1 MVNASRGPRVQF
13 ARRRGISPAMS
24 FQSFF
29 NSIQSEALR
38 VLAQQW
44 AAARGGR
51 AIPRFAIS
59 IPWGSGRHLRYVWAW
74 KYESATEN
82 FTGRLA
88 GEEIDRAF
96 GKSLRGMKLTEF
108 YTPDV
113 YAVVFPRHQRV
124 VTEPCFFHGTGMVFA
139 RMGYTMGGERDQP
152 AAVRGRHA
160 PATASSAAPI
170 TRPCRPPDEDIPLGP
185 DFTVEQ
191 VDFFPLDMP

>member
-1 MVNASRGPRVQF
+1 
-13 ARRRGISPAMS
+13 MS

-38 VLAQQW
+38 VLARQW
-44 AAARGGR
+44 ASARGSRRMPAFRDIDPIG
-51 AIPRFAIS
+51 I
-59 IPWGSGRHLRYVWAW
+59 GRHLRYVWAW
-74 KYESATEN
+74 RYDRASES

-96 GKSLRGMKLTEF
+96 GKSLRGMKMAEF

-124 VTEPCFFHGTGMVFA
+124 VTEPSFFHGTGMVFA
-139 RMGYTMGGERDQP
+139 RMGYTMGGERISLPLSED
-152 AAVRGRHA
+152 GSTGDGIIGGTYY
-160 PATASSAAPI
+160 TALP
-170 TRPCRPPDEDIPLGP
+170 PPDEDIPLGP

-191 VDFFPLDMP
+191 VDFFPLELP